1 MLSLPTDC
9 PPEYL
14 EVVAQW
20 GVVPGDMLVH
30 LPGPLQGIL
39 AVRRSS
45 RHASDGFACSLTRA
59 PSWLMPPA
67 RSRTQHLLLGPP
79 PLLLVVAID

>member
-9 PPEYL
+9 PL
-14 EVVAQW
+14 VGRSEVVAQW

-67 RSRTQHLLLGPP
+67 RSRTQHLLLGTPDP
-79 PLLLVVAID
+79 DWWWP